1 MPVNKNAL
9 GRYKVIDMLV
19 RNNMRPYPTMEDIIE
34 ACREKL
40 GIDPSIHTIQKDINR
55 MKLDPP
61 EGFSAP
67 LEYNTSKRG
76 YEYLDPNY
84 SISGIPL
91 SDSDIDTIKE
101 SIDLIRNIGRSQMS
115 EKFNSA
121 MEKILTT
128 VLEEFPQAN
137 AKRQILHTMTPPAA
151 RGFEHFDLF
160 YSACREKRPVSF
172 VHYSYKKRE
181 FKSITIHPY
190 MIKEFDNKWYIM
202 GYSENHKLL
211 RTFGLDRV
219 FDPFILKKPFVSPDP
234 QSLAVNTHDYYGVF
248 PIPQQK
254 MQKIKIEASALATEY
269 FQAYPIHESQK
280 VKKDPDGFSTISF
293 HLIPTIELTRLFL
306 SYGRHV
312 KIISPEWLIEFT
324 ENLK

>member
-40 GIDPSIHTIQKDINR
+40 GIDPSTETIQKDMAR
-55 MKLDPP
+55 MRMDPP
-61 EGFSAP
+61 DGFSAP

-137 AKRQILHTMTPPAA
+137 TKRQILHTMTPPAA

-181 FKSITIHPY
+181 F
-190 MIKEFDNKWYIM
+190 
-202 GYSENHKLL
+202 
-211 RTFGLDRV
+211 
-219 FDPFILKKPFVSPDP
+219 
-234 QSLAVNTHDYYGVF
+234 
-248 PIPQQK
+248 
-254 MQKIKIEASALATEY
+254 
-269 FQAYPIHESQK
+269 
-280 VKKDPDGFSTISF
+280 
-293 HLIPTIELTRLFL
+293 
-306 SYGRHV
+306 
-312 KIISPEWLIEFT
+312 
-324 ENLK
+324 